1 MAQWYPADIGG
12 SQGLNRWGH
21 FTSSKRSME
30 LHEPIYLN
38 LWTAQIDASDL
49 PNGMIN
55 VNGNTTSM
63 NAAYDNDKI
72 NIVLEGL
79 RSVSGL
85 DTQPGVG
92 QVSQKYKWAERG
104 YAGGQPNKTHLDL
117 VMNFELNINRDDTT
131 GTNDNYTYKFL
142 RRWSDLT
149 YDPLTGKMNI
159 KKNYVARAMTIL
171 LHDKDGIPIHPWICY
186 NFFPTSA
193 VPAPP
198 LSYDN
203 GNIWQNFQMTFWC
216 DYFDEAIL

>member
-1 MAQWYPADIGG
+1 MAEFWKPGID
-12 SQGLNRWGH
+12 SEGLNRWGH

-38 LWTAQIDASDL
+38 LFTAQILPSDL
-49 PNGMIN
+49 PNGMLPYGYGDAD
-55 VNGNTTSM
+55 V
-63 NAAYDNDKI
+63 

-79 RSVSGL
+79 RQIQGL

-92 QVSQKYKWAERG
+92 NVPQKYKWAERG
-104 YAGGQPNKTHLDL
+104 YAGSNPSKTHLEL
-117 VMNFELNINRDDTT
+117 QMTFELNVKRNDDN
-131 GTNDNYTYKFL
+131 TNDNYTYKFL

-159 KKNYVARAMTIL
+159 KKNYAARAMTIL
-171 LHDKDGIPIHPWICY
+171 LHDKEGLPIHQWICY
-186 NFFPTSA
+186 NIFPTSA
-193 VPAPP
+193 VPNPT

-203 GNIWQNFQMTFWC
+203 GNIWNGFNMTFWC